1 MEYNKINVGKIR
13 SFDEETGVGEIV
25 TSSTTYMFTQDDMRT
40 PGLEEGDYVKFRA
53 ELINNIN
60 KAFFVT
66 KITPEYELHSS
77 RLHGKTFHRKG
88 ND

>member
-13 SFDEETGVGEIV
+13 SFNEETGVGEIV
-25 TSSTTYMFTQDDMRT
+25 TSSNTYMFTLNDLKT
-40 PGLEEGDYVKFRA
+40 PNIEEGDLVKFRG
-53 ELINNIN
+53 ELINDTN

-66 KITPEYELHSS
+66 KITPEHDLSPVG
-77 RLHGKTFHRKG
+77 LKGKVFHRKG

>member
-1 MEYNKINVGKIR
+1 MDYNKINVGKIR

-25 TSSTTYMFTQDDMRT
+25 TSTNTFMFTLESLKT
-40 PGLEEGDYVKFRA
+40 PDIKEGDLVKFRG
-53 ELINNIN
+53 ELINDTN

-66 KITPEYELHSS
+66 KITPEHDLSPVN
-77 RLHGKTFHRKG
+77 LKGKVFHRKG